1 MTGESDLR
9 DLSKGKASKQAWM
22 LALLGRAPKAGRS
35 RPKAVHKKPSNKA
48 DDGGGGGSA

>member
-22 LALLGRAPKAGRS
+22 LTLLGRAPKAGRS
-35 RPKAVHKKPSNKA
+35 RPKAVHEKPSNKA
-48 DDGGGGGSA
+48 DGGGGSSA